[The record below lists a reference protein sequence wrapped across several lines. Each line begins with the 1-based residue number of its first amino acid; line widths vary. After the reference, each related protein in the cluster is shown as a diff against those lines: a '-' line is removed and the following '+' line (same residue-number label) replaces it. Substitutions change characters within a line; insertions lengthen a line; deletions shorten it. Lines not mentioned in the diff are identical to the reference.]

1 MTGIKVVNCVQ
12 EKERKAQWADVIATT
27 SRTGEQAYTESVAS
41 EWLGCRYTTPQPD
54 NR

>member
-1 MTGIKVVNCVQ
+1 MTGIKAVNCVQ
-12 EKERKAQWADVIATT
+12 GKKSKAQWADVIAKT

-41 EWLGCRYTTPQPD
+41 EWLGCRCLTPQPE